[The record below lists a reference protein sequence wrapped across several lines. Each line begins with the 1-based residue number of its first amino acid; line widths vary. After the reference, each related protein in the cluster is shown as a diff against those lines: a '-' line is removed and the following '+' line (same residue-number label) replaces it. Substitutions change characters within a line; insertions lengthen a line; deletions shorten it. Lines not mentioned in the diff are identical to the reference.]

1 MQSIRA
7 KLTTGMV
14 IANRSGLTPYR
25 VLRHVDSEYS
35 ESTYKLINTLT
46 GRTLIAHGVN
56 LYPDGLYDWDFST
69 NVHFQSLEEVI

>member
-7 KLTTGMV
+7 KLTCGMT

-25 VLRHVDSEYS
+25 VLGHVESEYS
-35 ESTYKLINTLT
+35 ESTYKLINIRTGWTLV
-46 GRTLIAHGVN
+46 AHGVN

-69 NVHFQSLEEVI
+69 NGHFQSLEEVI